1 MGWRKLFQP
10 TKAVSSR
17 EVCCLPYLRKIA
29 TKILFHP
36 FTVWTSSSTLSHWG
50 HQPEDSLLRS
60 GGPVLFRKRPT
71 ARGVKSCAWDRLDV
85 SEFRLN
91 PPNSVS
97 MILAVYIHSWERS
110 MSLQFSL
117 GPISKTEVQES
128 QNNGK
133 HAFIPIQ
140 NQSLQ
145 EKPANFHPRV
155 KKNIFF
161 PQHVFRPALA
171 PWSPLSAKVACHL
184 SSPPCWGAQRWLAK
198 TLVGLFK
205 KVFPYHIETIATTQD
220 RHHPTIPESP
230 CNPWGLEHFECLKQ

>member
-1 MGWRKLFQP
+1 
-10 TKAVSSR
+10 
-17 EVCCLPYLRKIA
+17 
-29 TKILFHP
+29 
-36 FTVWTSSSTLSHWG
+36 
-50 HQPEDSLLRS
+50 
-60 GGPVLFRKRPT
+60 
-71 ARGVKSCAWDRLDV
+71 
-85 SEFRLN
+85 
-91 PPNSVS
+91 
-97 MILAVYIHSWERS
+97 

-117 GPISKTEVQES
+117 GPISKTEIQES

-198 TLVGLFK
+198 TLIGLFK
-205 KVFPYHIETIATTQD
+205 KVFPYHIETTATTQD
-220 RHHPTIPESP
+220 IILQSLNHPAIPEAWNTLIAWSRRHSNPFFCGSYTILPNSESDLWICQTNDSASVFSFQDLPSP
-230 CNPWGLEHFECLKQ
+230 IQTGSIVASCSKPSRSEIGMGLRILLLLNPLESIQSMLAQIIWYWWIQK